1 MSTACASPDPVARFA
16 MTPRRR
22 QFHHG
27 ETGEL
32 VLSYY
37 PAGHRMPEHA
47 HDMDQRSIVLS
58 GALAEETPSC
68 AATPSA
74 SHLGFK
80 AAGLRHENRYGPS
93 GALILALNAVPEAE
107 QEDGWRWAPTQSAAQ
122 IGALL
127 STLMRQPE
135 TPDGVVDDLLALMSA
150 SPVVRESVAPFWV
163 RQAREAVLA
172 DPDAADLN
180 TLADEAGV
188 HRVSLSRAYSRYFN
202 TPISLDRRRAR
213 LGQAV
218 QALLERGASPAD
230 AAYEAGFADQP
241 HFARTLKTQTGL
253 TPRALMRVFAD
264 GAEPVSDVTNVQ
276 DQVSPSA

>member
-16 MTPRRR
+16 LSPRRR

-47 HDMDQRSIVLS
+47 HDRDQRSIVLS

-80 AAGLRHENRYGPS
+80 AAGVRHENRYGPH
-93 GALILALNAVPEAE
+93 GALILALNAVAEAE
-107 QEDGWRWAPTQSAAQ
+107 QDGGWRWAPTQNAAQ
-122 IGALL
+122 IGALMSVL
-127 STLMRQPE
+127 ISQPG

-150 SPVVRESVAPFWV
+150 TPVVAGDVAPSWL
-163 RQAREAVLA
+163 RRAREAVLA

-188 HRVSLSRAYSRYFN
+188 HRVSLSRAYSRYYN

-213 LGQAV
+213 LSQAV

-230 AAYEAGFADQP
+230 AAYEAGFSDQP

-253 TPRALMRVFAD
+253 TPRALMRIFTD
-264 GAEPVSDVTNVQ
+264 GAKPAPDVTNVQ
-276 DQVSPSA
+276 DQAPPTA

>member
-1 MSTACASPDPVARFA
+1 MSTACASPHPVARFA

-22 QFHHG
+22 RFHHG
-27 ETGEL
+27 EAGEL

-47 HDMDQRSIVLS
+47 HDTDQRSIVLS
-58 GALAEETPSC
+58 GALAEDTPSC

-80 AAGLRHENRYGPS
+80 AAGLRHENRYGPY

-107 QEDGWRWAPTQSAAQ
+107 QEGGWRWAPTQNAAQ
-122 IGALL
+122 IGALMSVL
-127 STLMRQPE
+127 ISQPE
-135 TPDGVVDDLLALMSA
+135 TPDGVVDDMLALMSA
-150 SPVVRESVAPFWV
+150 SPKVTETVAPSWL
-163 RQAREAVLA
+163 RRAREAVLA
-172 DPDAADLN
+172 DPEMADLN

-188 HRVSLSRAYSRYFN
+188 HRASLSRAYSRFYN

-213 LGQAV
+213 LSQAV
-218 QALLERGASPAD
+218 QALLERGGSPAD

-241 HFARTLKTQTGL
+241 HFTRTLKAQTGL
-253 TPRALMRVFAD
+253 TPRTLMRVFAD
-264 GAEPVSDVTNVQ
+264 GAEPVSDVTSVQ
-276 DQVSPSA
+276 DQVSRLA